1 MTPVARPRAA
11 SPAATS
17 TTSGEGSAKTDAAP
31 SAISDAVTATNK
43 GGDFDRDALTT
54 WAPIDATRPTAHRR
68 PTAVAFLLVQ
78 KDSAASASRAAK
90 PAVVEAFTRSA
101 AATASVER
109 IESGATASVATSS
122 TPKHAERPIAPARS
136 LRRPI
141 LSMSRN
147 PMTLPGRVASA

>member
-1 MTPVARPRAA
+1 MYYT
-11 SPAATS
+11 SGLS
-17 TTSGEGSAKTDAAP
+17 TTTSSATAAGSAKTDAAP

-68 PTAVAFLLVQ
+68 PTAVAFRFEQ

-109 IESGATASVATSS
+109 IESGATASVV
-122 TPKHAERPIAPARS
+122 
-136 LRRPI
+136 
-141 LSMSRN
+141 M
-147 PMTLPGRVASA
+147 